1 VEPIRILVAD
11 DHVLFRRGLHMVLA
25 QEPDLDLI
33 GEAADGAEA
42 VALALELVPDVIL
55 MDVKMPRRNGIEA
68 CQMIKDAAPSIRI
81 LMLTNSD
88 EDSDLYEAV
97 KAGAAGYL
105 LKEISIDELA
115 SAVRAVHG
123 GQSLITPSMATKLM
137 AEFAAMARRG
147 SDSRLPRLTPRE
159 LDVLRGIAR
168 GMTNREIAKSLFI
181 SENTVRSHV
190 QNILDKLQLKTR
202 MEAAIYAMR
211 VKLVDLD

>member
-1 VEPIRILVAD
+1 VEPIRVLVAD

-25 QEPDLDLI
+25 QEPDLDLV

-81 LMLTNSD
+81 LMLTSSD

-97 KAGAAGYL
+97 KAGASGYL

-147 SDSRLPRLTPRE
+147 SDARLPRLTPRE

-181 SENTVRSHV
+181 AENTVRAHV
-190 QNILDKLQLKTR
+190 TNILEKLQLKTR
-202 MEAAIYAMR
+202 MEAAIYAVR
-211 VKLVDLD
+211 VRLFDLD

>member
-1 VEPIRILVAD
+1 LVAD

-25 QEPDLDLI
+25 QEPDLDLV

-42 VALALELVPDVIL
+42 VEMALDLVPDVIL

-97 KAGAAGYL
+97 KAGASGYL

-181 SENTVRSHV
+181 AENTVRTHV
-190 QNILDKLQLKTR
+190 TNILEKLQLKTR
-202 MEAAIYAMR
+202 MEAAIYA
-211 VKLVDLD
+211 VKVRLVDLD